1 MDKAL
6 FEEILSR
13 VQKPARYLGTEWN
26 AVRKN
31 WNRVAVKMAFAFP
44 DLYEVGMS
52 HLGLQIL
59 YGLVNREADYLME
72 RVFAPAAD
80 MEAELRRHGLP
91 LFSLESRRP
100 LIEFD
105 VLGFTLPYELTFTNI
120 LNMLDLAGI
129 PLRASDREDVHPLV
143 IGGGPAV
150 YNPEPIAP
158 FFDAFVIGE
167 GEEVLL
173 EILQAVKEMKAEDE
187 GPERSLLLERLG
199 EIPGV
204 YIPGWYDVEY
214 TEEGRIRR
222 IFPVK
227 TGAPERVRR
236 RILKDLNEAC
246 FPAAPI
252 VPLAESVHERGVVEV
267 FRGCTRGCRFCQ
279 AGVIYR
285 PVREREPQLLQ
296 HQADEILKNTGYEE
310 LSLVSLSSLDYT
322 GLQELLPFLR
332 ERCSVTRT
340 GISLPSLR
348 VDSFSVEVAGSLPGV
363 HKSSLTF
370 APEAGTQRLRD
381 VINKGVTE
389 DDLLDA
395 ARAAFDAGWTALKLY
410 FMVGLPT
417 EEQADLE
424 GIGELVRKVRQVA
437 RDVFKD
443 KRKVRLTVSAAS
455 FVPKA
460 HTPFQ
465 WEGQLPREE
474 LEKRHRFASDLV
486 RRWGATYHWH
496 NIETSFLEAVFAR
509 GDRRLAAVL
518 EDAWRRGC
526 RFDGWTEHFKFH
538 LWEESFNATG
548 LDARF
553 YAGRQL
559 EYDEVLPW
567 DIIDT
572 GVDRKFLI
580 REHRKALEGKPTPD
594 CRFAG
599 CTGCGICPA
608 FGVSNRLVGRHEV
621 SGGHTGEEREAK
633 G

>member
-1 MDKAL
+1 MNKAL
-6 FEEILSR
+6 FEDILSK
-13 VQKPARYLGTEWN
+13 VQRPARYLGTEWN
-26 AVRKN
+26 AVRKD
-31 WNRVAVKMAFAFP
+31 WSKVAVKMVFAFP

-59 YGLVNREADYLME
+59 YGLVNSEADYLME
-72 RVFAPAAD
+72 RVFAPAPD
-80 MEAELRRHGLP
+80 MEAELRRRGLP

-100 LIEFD
+100 VADFD
-105 VLGFTLPYELTFTNI
+105 VVGFTLPYELTFTNV

-129 PLRASDREDVHPLV
+129 PLRASERGDAHPLV

-150 YNPEPIAP
+150 YNPEPLAP

-173 EILQAVKEMKAEDE
+173 EVLEALKDAKR
-187 GPERSLLLERLG
+187 GRYPERSLVIERLG

-204 YIPGWYDVEY
+204 YVPAWYGVEY
-214 TEEGRIRR
+214 TGEGRIKRV
-222 IFPVK
+222 FPIK
-227 TGAPERVRR
+227 PGAPERVRR
-236 RILKDLNEAC
+236 RVVKDLNITY
-246 FPAAPI
+246 FPDAPI
-252 VPLAESVHERGVVEV
+252 VPLAESVHERGMVEV
-267 FRGCTRGCRFCQ
+267 FRGCSRGCRFCQ
-279 AGVIYR
+279 AGMIYR
-285 PVREREPQLLQ
+285 PVRERDPEVL
-296 HQADEILKNTGYEE
+296 HRQAAEILKNTGYEE

-322 GLQELLPFLR
+322 GLQRLLRLLR
-332 ERCSVTRT
+332 DRCTATRT
-340 GISLPSLR
+340 GLSLPSLR

-389 DDLLDA
+389 DDLLEA
-395 ARAAFDAGWTALKLY
+395 ARAAFEAGWTALKLY

-417 EEQADLE
+417 EEDADLV
-424 GIGELVRKVRQVA
+424 GIGDLVRKVRQVA

-474 LEKRHRFASDLV
+474 LERRHRFVASLV
-486 RRWGATYHWH
+486 RRQGAAYHWH

-518 EDAWRRGC
+518 EGAWRRGC
-526 RFDGWTEHFKFH
+526 RLDGWTEHFRFH
-538 LWEESFNATG
+538 LWEESFEEAG
-548 LDARF
+548 LDPRF
-553 YAGRQL
+553 YAERRL
-559 EYDEVLPW
+559 EYDEVL
-567 DIIDT
+567 
-572 GVDRKFLI
+572 
-580 REHRKALEGKPTPD
+580 
-594 CRFAG
+594 
-599 CTGCGICPA
+599 
-608 FGVSNRLVGRHEV
+608 
-621 SGGHTGEEREAK
+621 
-633 G
+633 